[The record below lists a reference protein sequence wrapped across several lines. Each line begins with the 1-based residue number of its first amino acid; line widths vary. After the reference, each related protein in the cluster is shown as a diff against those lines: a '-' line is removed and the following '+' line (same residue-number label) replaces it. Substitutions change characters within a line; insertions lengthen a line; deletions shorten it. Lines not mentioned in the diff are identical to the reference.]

1 MIWAKTDSGRAALIS
16 GADLTDRTRRS
27 ALLAVD
33 GRTAQAA
40 LITSLTSSVQGIS
53 EAVFQTLF
61 VHGLIAPVAVVT
73 ARRTLPT
80 APAVSGAASP
90 RAVERRGRHRL
101 SSSASLAFGDLSTEL
116 TRFIA
121 RELGVRGLTLM
132 LALERASTLDE
143 LQRVRQIAITRARR
157 KGQSRVAAVS
167 PRLAPRT
174 PA

>member
-16 GADLTDRTRRS
+16 GADLTDRARRS

-40 LITSLTSSVQGIS
+40 LIASLTSSVRGIS
-53 EAVFQTLF
+53 EDVFQTLF

-80 APAVSGAASP
+80 QPAVRGTATP
-90 RAVERRGRHRL
+90 GGVERRGRHRL
-101 SSSASLAFGDLSTEL
+101 SSSASLAYGDLSAEL

-121 RELGVRGLTLM
+121 RELGVRGLTLI

-157 KGQSRVAAVS
+157 KGQSRAAAVS